1 MTDRIPVDDLPHV
14 EIGPTGHVRKI
25 RKPRDPSSPKNPH
38 AVALG
43 RRRMSTLSHEER
55 SALATRA
62 SHAAQAASTPEF
74 RAARAQA
81 ANAARWAGHASPDQ
95 RLDPVG
101 YLLSRGV
108 LTEADLS
115 HPEYTI
121 TRARH
126 MKRYLVVRC
135 APYSDGFKGRVDRLL
150 SNGLGCRYV
159 DRERGYLI
167 SVPKAEEF
175 VLLCA
180 DGWDADTASGELI
193 APVEVES
200 EPEGSIG

>member
-126 MKRYLVVRC
+126 MKRYLIVRC
-135 APYSDGFKGRVDRLL
+135 TPTLQTYAGRADRLL
-150 SNGLGCRYV
+150 RYGLACRYV

-175 VLLCA
+175 VLLHA
-180 DGWDADTASGELI
+180 DGWDANAVTEALV
-193 APVEVES
+193 APAEA
-200 EPEGSIG
+200 EPEGNIG

>member
-1 MTDRIPVDDLPHV
+1 MS
-14 EIGPTGHVRKI
+14 KI
-25 RKPRDPSSPKNPH
+25 DTPKNPH

-43 RRRMSTLSHEER
+43 RRRMSTLSPEER

-62 SHAAQAASTPEF
+62 SAAAQAASTPEF

-121 TRARH
+121 TRARY
-126 MKRYLVVRC
+126 MKRYLIVRC
-135 APYSDGFKGRVDRLL
+135 TSSGDGYKNRTMRLL
-150 SNGLGCRYV
+150 GDGLGCRYTN
-159 DRERGYLI
+159 RENGYLI

-175 VLLCA
+175 VLLHA
-180 DGWDADTASGELI
+180 DGWDANTVSRQLI
-193 APVEVES
+193 SPADAADKIHPTERN
-200 EPEGSIG
+200 IG